1 MGRSDIF
8 LKLEVIKK
16 TIGILGLVIGAWFG
30 PLILVS
36 IKAVID
42 FLCTFINAWPN
53 KKLLGYSISSQW
65 MDIMPSMALSVG
77 MCAAVYALGSVLPGG
92 PWLKLVLQIG
102 AGAVLYGGGAWVFK
116 MESFT
121 YLLRMVGR
129 KRPG

>member
-1 MGRSDIF
+1 
-8 LKLEVIKK
+8 
-16 TIGILGLVIGAWFG
+16 
-30 PLILVS
+30 
-36 IKAVID
+36 
-42 FLCTFINAWPN
+42 
-53 KKLLGYSISSQW
+53 
-65 MDIMPSMALSVG
+65 

-92 PWLKLVLQIG
+92 PWMKLVLQIG